1 MAASFPERTRMIEF
15 VFKRVSL
22 LWVEDVAEQEGNSV
36 RPIRR
41 LQQKVHIECDGDLAS
56 DVESGK

>member
-41 LQQKVHIECDGDLAS
+41 LQQ
-56 DVESGK
+56 